1 MPQHNLPTHPRLQL
15 VGIHDMDR
23 RLRFDAKDPLTM
35 DTYND
40 TPFFP
45 LVEQMTLLI
54 HKDAF
59 PCSAL
64 ARLLMITKS
73 DCHQFVGPV
82 GSSTKC
88 CILI

>member
-1 MPQHNLPTHPRLQL
+1 MLHLSFLTCHRHYLDSRLW
-15 VGIHDMDR
+15 
-23 RLRFDAKDPLTM
+23 FEAKDLLTM

-54 HKDAF
+54 RKDAF
-59 PCSAL
+59 ACSAL
-64 ARLLMITKS
+64 AQLLMIMKS
-73 DCHQFVGPV
+73 NCHQFVGPV
-82 GSSTKC
+82 GSSMKC